1 MKYNCEACGMY
12 VEAGSGHSCYTPTPP
27 RAELDRER
35 ERIAELE
42 AENQRV
48 VAESKQCHEQNDRLV
63 SERLKIKAENERLRE
78 ALKTAFDCY
87 AAQIPT
93 PTAKIEAAQKL
104 ILWNRERALAA
115 IKEVSDEH
123 QQSVSD

>member
-1 MKYNCEACGMY
+1 MSNEAKDYESIWCPKCRY
-12 VEAGSGHSCYTPTPP
+12 QFRQISDSDDQHI
-27 RAELDRER
+27 R
-35 ERIAELE
+35 ELE
-42 AENQRV
+42 
-48 VAESKQCHEQNDRLV
+48 
-63 SERLKIKAENERLRE
+63 AENERLRE
-78 ALKTAFDCY
+78 ALNTAFDCY

-115 IKEVSDEH
+115 IKEKSDEH